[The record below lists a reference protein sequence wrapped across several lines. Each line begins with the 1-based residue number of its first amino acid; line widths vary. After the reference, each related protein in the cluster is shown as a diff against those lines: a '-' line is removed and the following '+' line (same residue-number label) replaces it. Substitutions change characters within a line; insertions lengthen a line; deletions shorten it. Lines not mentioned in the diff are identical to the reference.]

1 MPKVASSNGIPPE
14 YRALS
19 VLTFRKP
26 VTPKEIS
33 DFVGTSERYVS
44 KYISLLKRV
53 GFVFT
58 RLKSGTKILSYTLV
72 QEPANSDQYRN
83 LTPKQKAVKAVKPEK
98 PEKPA
103 KPEKPVKPAKRAKPQ
118 KTRPT
123 MLARP
128 EKQSKDKV
136 TRRFGSSGEIA
147 SSYSVDGD
155 WDYTESHEIR
165 SLIKD
170 YM

>member
-58 RLKSGTKILSYTLV
+58 RLKSGTRVLSYTLV

-83 LTPKQKAVKAVKPEK
+83 LTPKQKAVKPA
-98 PEKPA
+98 KPA
-103 KPEKPVKPAKRAKPQ
+103 KPAKAEKAEKRAKPQ

-123 MLARP
+123 MFARP
-128 EKQSKDKV
+128 EKPSKDKV

>member
-1 MPKVASSNGIPPE
+1 MPRVASSNGIPPE

-58 RLKSGTKILSYTLV
+58 RLKSGTRILSYTLV

-83 LTPKQKAVKAVKPEK
+83 LTPKQKAVNAVKPEK
-98 PEKPA
+98 AE
-103 KPEKPVKPAKRAKPQ
+103 KRAKPQ

-123 MLARP
+123 MFARP
-128 EKQSKDKV
+128 EKPSKDKV